1 MQNVKNGEY
10 IKIVSQRG
18 IMEATILQ
26 LCNKFGA
33 NDKFN
38 VKKKM
43 LMIFVN
49 FVLKYRI
56 DWKVYN
62 IFINCLKSFLIYFLL
77 KKFISGSAE
86 WLPVLVECF
95 HFIKFV
101 YSKPETVPHVLCVY
115 LALISKY
122 TNEIIYILNT
132 NIYNTMLLCSYFCI
146 ENSNFLE
153 DFAYFVFCFLEHRF
167 ANFC

>member
-38 VKKKM
+38 VKKKFF
-43 LMIFVN
+43 MIFVN

-56 DWKVYN
+56 NWKVYN
-62 IFINCLKSFLIYFLL
+62 IFINFLQSF
-77 KKFISGSAE
+77 
-86 WLPVLVECF
+86 
-95 HFIKFV
+95 
-101 YSKPETVPHVLCVY
+101 
-115 LALISKY
+115 
-122 TNEIIYILNT
+122 
-132 NIYNTMLLCSYFCI
+132 
-146 ENSNFLE
+146 
-153 DFAYFVFCFLEHRF
+153 
-167 ANFC
+167 